1 MHADF
6 FPREAPTAGS
16 LENTSSA
23 RFRLFAHT
31 STAPRFEAFVR
42 GRCPR
47 RERSRTINA
56 CAVAHWSRQSLSRLP
71 GRGTHARGSSARSAP
86 PDSLRERVLPC
97 ERLPMFE
104 PCLQGREL
112 CHSCDLC
119 GDLPILGVRRSC
131 DVCDDF
137 GACRKRRPRLGTSS
151 RVDRG
156 SADLAPDEPRVKSER
171 RSMPPHARGRERAIL
186 TRFRLV
192 AFTSCPFQTCRPR
205 KWRDSGGRVSRSC
218 VSASKTKTRKRLCS
232 SDLEHAP
239 SSSNTLIHHAHAY
252 IETRITHALPT
263 QTSARIATAHP
274 TLCALE
280 VRRTPG
286 RTRPTTRRR
295 RTRRRR
301 TTARPFIPAN
311 SAP

>member
-1 MHADF
+1 MKIRALHDSHCL
-6 FPREAPTAGS
+6 PIQC
-16 LENTSSA
+16 
-23 RFRLFAHT
+23 
-31 STAPRFEAFVR
+31 TAPRFEAFVR

-56 CAVAHWSRQSLSRLP
+56 CALAHWSRQSLSRLP
-71 GRGTHARGSSARSAP
+71 GLGTHARGSSARSAP

-156 SADLAPDEPRVKSER
+156 SADLAPDEPRVPANAAR
-171 RSMPPHARGRERAIL
+171 CRPTPADANARSSRVFVSSRSPRVRSKRVVRPNGAIPEDKFRGRA
-186 TRFRLV
+186 
-192 AFTSCPFQTCRPR
+192 SQPR
-205 KWRDSGGRVSRSC
+205 KRENEN
-218 VSASKTKTRKRLCS
+218 ALLT
-232 SDLEHAP
+232 
-239 SSSNTLIHHAHAY
+239 SNTHHHHQTLSF
-252 IETRITHALPT
+252 ITHTHHQTLITHALPT

-280 VRRTPG
+280 VRRTRV

-295 RTRRRR
+295 RTRRRQ
-301 TTARPFIPAN
+301 TTARRCTPAN